1 MSSSLVLA
9 RARLTADTAEE
20 KDKFLADIKTLSDDI
35 VGEGGAMAHVADLVN
50 VWGVWV
56 ASEESGLGHDG
67 PLPGSPFGLYREGAT
82 LRAVMPGYKLR
93 ARAACTHFRD
103 TEDACDQAVI
113 LGNDELYGGL
123 GGEFTI
129 TTSSK
134 ANGVVVA
141 RHELGHS
148 LIEVGEEY
156 DGGYVYSGD
165 NSDLVENLAD
175 IKWKEHLTEPN
186 PAIQDAHVAIQNYA
200 WHNLNVSWEGSAK
213 SANNDSCRDAYDN
226 SMLRLSLSSIAQPD
240 HINVTLNGKNIDLAP
255 GFLPEM
261 KDSLDRRWV
270 EIFLQEPLPV
280 GNSSVQISLTQKGR
294 EAKEG
299 KGGKMVTSVEIIE
312 YGHSF
317 VKQEGFVGAFPTVWE
332 NGNITLRP
340 VSCKSGPELTAR
352 RTRSVSCARSTT
364 PASASCA
371 RTRFGSTSSAVLK
384 RRRMAATEIKSHFPC
399 RVCIGRRRTHGLIGM
414 LLQQTTSTQRAYR

>member
-1 MSSSLVLA
+1 MYVPPQCPG
-9 RARLTADTAEE
+9 LTLDTSEE
-20 KDKFLADIKTLSDDI
+20 KDKFLDDIKTLSDDI

-50 VWGVWV
+50 VYGVWV
-56 ASEESGLGHDG
+56 ASEKSGLGHDS

-82 LRAVMPGYKLR
+82 LRAVYPGYPKR
-93 ARAACTHFRD
+93 ARAACQQWSKD
-103 TEDACDQAVI
+103 KDACDQAVI

-129 TTSSK
+129 TTSST
-134 ANGVVVA
+134 ANGIVVA

-165 NSDLVENLAD
+165 NSDLVENVRN
-175 IKWKEHLTEPN
+175 IKWADHLSEPN
-186 PAIQDAHVAIQNYA
+186 PVIQDAHVAIQSYA
-200 WHNLNVSWEGSAK
+200 WHNLNSTWSGTPV
-213 SANNDSCRDAYDN
+213 SANNGSCPAAYDN

-240 HINVTLNGKNIDLAP
+240 HINVTLNGENVDLAP

-280 GNSSVQISLTQKGR
+280 GNSSLEISLTQKGKG
-294 EAKEG
+294 AKEG

-312 YGHSF
+312 YGRSF
-317 VKQEGFVGAFPTVWE
+317 VKEEGYVGAFPTVWE
-332 NGNITLRP
+332 NGTITLRP
-340 VSCKSGPELTAR
+340 TNEECIMRKVNYPSFCVVCKDSLRKNILGRIEKKK
-352 RTRSVSCARSTT
+352 
-364 PASASCA
+364 
-371 RTRFGSTSSAVLK
+371 GSK
-384 RRRMAATEIKSHFPC
+384 N
-399 RVCIGRRRTHGLIGM
+399 
-414 LLQQTTSTQRAYR
+414 

>member
-1 MSSSLVLA
+1 MFRPRGL
-9 RARLTADTAEE
+9 LTTDTAEE

-35 VGEGGAMAHVADLVN
+35 VGEGGAMAHVSDLVN

-56 ASEESGLGHDG
+56 ASASSGLGHDA
-67 PLPGSPFGLYREGAT
+67 PLEGSPFGLYREGAT
-82 LRAVMPGYKLR
+82 LRAVMPGYPKR
-93 ARAACTHFRD
+93 TRAACAHWRSA
-103 TEDACDQAVI
+103 EDACDQAVL

-129 TTSSK
+129 TTSSR
-134 ANGVVVA
+134 ANGLVVA

-156 DGGYVYSGD
+156 DGGPRTYFGD
-165 NSDLVENLAD
+165 NSDAVANVGDL
-175 IKWKEHLTEPN
+175 KWKSFLTEPD
-186 PAIQDAHVAIQNYA
+186 PVVQDAKVALQSYA
-200 WHNLNVSWEGSAK
+200 WHNLNTTWVGSLK
-213 SANNDSCRDAYDN
+213 SSNDRKCPDAYDN

-240 HINVTLNGKNIDLAP
+240 HVNVTLNGKEIDLAP

-270 EIFLQEPLPV
+270 EVFLREPLPA
-280 GNSSVQISLTQKGR
+280 GNSTLSISLTPKGR

-317 VKQEGFVGAFPTVWE
+317 VRKEGFVGAFPTVWD
-332 NGNITLRP
+332 NSTVTLRP
-340 VSCKSGPELTAR
+340 VSCPSRVSADWNRQTKSA
-352 RTRSVSCARSTT
+352 SCARSTT

-371 RTRFGSTSSAVLK
+371 RTRCEGICSAAL
-384 RRRMAATEIKSHFPC
+384 I
-399 RVCIGRRRTHGLIGM
+399 RRTARASMSSICTANMHQPKITHPTAM
-414 LLQQTTSTQRAYR
+414 LQMLTLLMVDITHTNGK

>member
-1 MSSSLVLA
+1 MSHSSLAELIS
-9 RARLTADTAEE
+9 DKAEE

-50 VWGVWV
+50 VYGVWV

-82 LRAVMPGYKLR
+82 LRAVMPGYPKR
-93 ARAACTHFRD
+93 ARAACQEWRNKK
-103 TEDACDQAVI
+103 DACDQAVI

-156 DGGYVYSGD
+156 DGGYVYMGD
-165 NSDLVENLAD
+165 NSDLVKNIQNL
-175 IKWKEHLTEPN
+175 KWKDHLTEPDR
-186 PAIQDAHVAIQNYA
+186 PVVQDAHVAIQSYA
-200 WHNLNVSWEGSAK
+200 WHNLNSSWSGTAQ
-213 SANNDSCRDAYDN
+213 SANYPTYDAYDN

-240 HINVTLNGKNIDLAP
+240 HINVTLNGNNIDLAP

-261 KDSLDRRWV
+261 KDSLDRR
-270 EIFLQEPLPV
+270 
-280 GNSSVQISLTQKGR
+280 
-294 EAKEG
+294 
-299 KGGKMVTSVEIIE
+299 
-312 YGHSF
+312 
-317 VKQEGFVGAFPTVWE
+317 
-332 NGNITLRP
+332 
-340 VSCKSGPELTAR
+340 
-352 RTRSVSCARSTT
+352 
-364 PASASCA
+364 
-371 RTRFGSTSSAVLK
+371 
-384 RRRMAATEIKSHFPC
+384 
-399 RVCIGRRRTHGLIGM
+399 
-414 LLQQTTSTQRAYR
+414 